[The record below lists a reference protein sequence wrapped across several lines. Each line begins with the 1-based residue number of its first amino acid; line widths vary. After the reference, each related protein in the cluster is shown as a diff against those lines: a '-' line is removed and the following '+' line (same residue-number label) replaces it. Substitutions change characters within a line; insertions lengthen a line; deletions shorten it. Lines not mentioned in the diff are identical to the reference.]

1 MSAEELDEATLA
13 ELPPEIA
20 MGVRADVAAEA
31 ARRAGGRSKSPLS
44 RPPQPVSPKA
54 AKRPRDG
61 GGGGSADRG
70 RQPTI
75 ASFVAA
81 RGGERRP
88 APPPAAAD
96 VAAIVAMGFSEAA
109 ARAALAATNNDTQ
122 AAVGALLGA

>member
-20 MGVRADVAAEA
+20 MGRAPTSRPRRRA
-31 ARRAGGRSKSPLS
+31 RAGGRSKSPLS
-44 RPPQPVSPKA
+44 RPPQAVSPKA
-54 AKRPRDG
+54 AKRPRD